1 MASKHDGIKPY
12 SCHACPKR
20 FTSKTALDYHVTL
33 KHDPQGKT
41 YDETTNPEEIKDN
54 PVLMDILK
62 RKAAA
67 LKQSSCKLCDKQVF
81 RKGEHIKKEH
91 TDADGMLEC
100 PKCHIKLNNYREA
113 YCHVMDVHNK
123 VPCTEC
129 GEMVGKKSMFNHMQ
143 RKHGYRTPEK
153 KHICTYCGKGFPYE
167 NQLKDHTNT
176 HTGAKP
182 YLCKFCGQG
191 FASFGNHRNHE
202 KAHMGIKRNKD
213 KGGSSQQRRQ
223 EPQGGHQD
231 GRGLPPPA
239 HANEDSSQGAYGL
252 PTQVPY
258 QAFLNK
264 KLPIPGIQHR
274 Y

>member
-91 TDADGMLEC
+91 TDADGNLGTI
-100 PKCHIKLNNYREA
+100 HIL
-113 YCHVMDVHNK
+113 
-123 VPCTEC
+123 
-129 GEMVGKKSMFNHMQ
+129 
-143 RKHGYRTPEK
+143 
-153 KHICTYCGKGFPYE
+153 
-167 NQLKDHTNT
+167 
-176 HTGAKP
+176 
-182 YLCKFCGQG
+182 
-191 FASFGNHRNHE
+191 RNHFWG
-202 KAHMGIKRNKD
+202 KYVQKV
-213 KGGSSQQRRQ
+213 S
-223 EPQGGHQD
+223 
-231 GRGLPPPA
+231 
-239 HANEDSSQGAYGL
+239 
-252 PTQVPY
+252 
-258 QAFLNK
+258 
-264 KLPIPGIQHR
+264 
-274 Y
+274 